1 MITIAN
7 INGELVLSKDENG
20 YAEVLEDFQDASSIT
35 IVTYNISSYKDDLLS
50 NLHQLSSDKEVMVIT
65 KVPSR
70 WEYYRNDY
78 KKEEALKQMEQYCS
92 RLDPGNF
99 SCHLS
104 TFFNQKNHAK
114 IIMTENIA
122 YIGSQNFSDESR
134 NNFESGIII
143 RD

>member
-1 MITIAN
+1 MIE
-7 INGELVLSKDENG
+7 G
-20 YAEVLEDFQDASSIT
+20 FQDASSIT

-104 TFFNQKNHAK
+104 TFLTRR
-114 IIMTENIA
+114 IMPKLL
-122 YIGSQNFSDESR
+122 
-134 NNFESGIII
+134 
-143 RD
+143 